1 MAAKAGGKDSAICHA
16 VLHQFRNNVAFHG
29 RAEIAAQI
37 KARQALRGEDA
48 FLDLESAR
56 QGFRRLMIDLI
67 AEELS
72 AISELPE
79 KLAECQRV

>member
-1 MAAKAGGKDSAICHA
+1 MAAKAGGKDSAICHV

-37 KARQALRGEDA
+37 KARQTLRGEDT

-72 AISELPE
+72 AIPELPE